1 MEERAI
7 HISSINREKRGTSR
21 PGDFTIKFN
30 PSLKLDP
37 DKKHQLALDRLSMTY
52 SWYNIRSDYKNN
64 KIKYT
69 PDGSAWQTI
78 TFTDGMYSYSDINDY
93 IHQYMDQ
100 KSHHT
105 TDSKGTKK
113 YSINLTFILSTYR
126 VLVSLDGDYQLD
138 LRGTEFGD
146 LIGFEKKL
154 ITKTEYGSKLP
165 NITNSIDVL
174 NINTTAITDSI
185 VNGINTNT
193 IAVIPTDNL
202 TRSYPFTFK
211 KGAKKAV
218 TSAATKTGEHV
229 GKKAGDKIVQM
240 LSKGRD
246 APKNPP
252 AKKVKTTP
260 NKTMTQKEIDQ
271 MLNNL
276 LSGGSTRKIKGNLR
290 FP

>member
-1 MEERAI
+1 MRELPALEGDYDEPTTSRPRSPTRYNIEKNLDNVDLGVLKDMGYPRPNDFFDTNPERLREIRDEVKNDVKVTTGQIAAI
-7 HISSINREKRGTSR
+7 HISSINREKRGTSK

-37 DKKHQLALDRLSMTY
+37 EKKHQLALDRLSMTY
-52 SWYNIRSDYKNN
+52 SWYNIRSDYGNN

-69 PDGSAWQTI
+69 HDGTNWQTI

-93 IHQYMDQ
+93 IHQYMSQ

-105 TDSKGTKK
+105 TDS
-113 YSINLTFILSTYR
+113 
-126 VLVSLDGDYQLD
+126 VSLDGDYQLD

-202 TRSYPFTFK
+202 TR
-211 KGAKKAV
+211 
-218 TSAATKTGEHV
+218 
-229 GKKAGDKIVQM
+229 
-240 LSKGRD
+240 
-246 APKNPP
+246 NP
-252 AKKVKTTP
+252 
-260 NKTMTQKEIDQ
+260 NI
-271 MLNNL
+271 
-276 LSGGSTRKIKGNLR
+276 
-290 FP
+290 